1 MELTLELFHSC
12 RLDDVLIVHSDV
24 YHGVGQRGH
33 VGRVEGVE
41 AAGAALDSPVASH
54 QLVVEVDADLGDG
67 VVTREDQGADDV
79 VPAVTPGLKAGNL
92 KSKIDDS
99 WYLGVAIA
107 TRDLRSSDHDGL
119 AEVLQH
125 EGEGRGR
132 VAEGVS
138 AVQHHKP
145 VIPGVHRAKVS
156 GYAGPVLTRGDVDQF
171 IWSLGNV

>member
-1 MELTLELFHSC
+1 MVNV
-12 RLDDVLIVHSDV
+12 DVNHC
-24 YHGVGQRGH
+24 VGQGAQ

-41 AAGAALDSPVASH
+41 AARTNLHRPVPPH
-54 QLVVEVDADLGDG
+54 QLVVKVDTDLGDG
-67 VVTREDQGADDV
+67 VVTREDQGTDDV
-79 VPAVTPGLKAGNL
+79 VPAVAPGLKAGNL
-92 KSKIDDS
+92 KSRIDDS

-132 VAEGVS
+132 VTEGVS

-156 GYAGPVLTRGDVDQF
+156 GYAGPVLTRRDGGQF
-171 IWSLGNV
+171 I